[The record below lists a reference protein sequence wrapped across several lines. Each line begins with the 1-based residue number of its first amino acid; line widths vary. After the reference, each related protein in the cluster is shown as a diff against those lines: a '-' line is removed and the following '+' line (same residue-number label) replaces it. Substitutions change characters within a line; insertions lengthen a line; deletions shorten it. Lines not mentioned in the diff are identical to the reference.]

1 MPNAFDQARK
11 VEAESRRILE
21 PMLELHTNGRYVYT
35 DKGPLAKEFQK
46 KYGDLLVNMA
56 ANGEM
61 NSIELKA
68 ERKPTGN
75 LFLEFWSNGSRYN
88 LGWMLHSEADLLF
101 YHILDS
107 DELYIAPMKR
117 LKRWFWFG
125 IGPKRQNGIS
135 IIHKPAYLRFE
146 AKRQNKYEQIND
158 TWGCC
163 VPVSVIKNEVGLKL
177 VNPLGLFGI
186 AEAINKPPDFTREY
200 ISGTERTR
208 IQAGECAT

>member
-1 MPNAFDQARK
+1 MPNAFDLARK
-11 VEAESRRILE
+11 IEAESRRILE

-35 DKGPLAKEFQK
+35 DKGPLAKEIQK
-46 KYGDLLVNMA
+46 KYGDLFINMA
-56 ANGEM
+56 SNGEI

-68 ERKPTGN
+68 EKKPTGN

-88 LGWMLHSEADLLF
+88 LGWMLHSDADLLF

-107 DELYIAPMKR
+107 DELYILPMQR
-117 LKRWFWFG
+117 LKKWFWFG
-125 IGPKRQNGIS
+125 VGPKRSDGTS
-135 IIHKPAYLRFE
+135 RLHKPAYLRFE
-146 AKRQNKYEQIND
+146 ARRQNKYEQMND

-186 AEAINKPPDFTREY
+186 GEAIGKPIDNKGENYCGRHIRGVY
-200 ISGTERTR
+200 
-208 IQAGECAT
+208 AGEVAA